1 MWTKISCYF
10 YFQDT
15 KVLDEIISE
24 LQNEEVY
31 SPCCFRTRNQYFIK
45 IDKKAVEIT
54 NASCFAD
61 AIFFQVFY
69 VFNLVYPQELKLV
82 YGLIEMI
89 LGMPLSFG
97 KSSILSNFYR
107 QINNV

>member
-1 MWTKISCYF
+1 MDDIT
-10 YFQDT
+10 
-15 KVLDEIISE
+15 SE

-61 AIFFQVFY
+61 AFFFSGVY
-69 VFNLVYPQELKLV
+69 VFHLVYPQILKLIYDLV
-82 YGLIEMI
+82 KMI
-89 LGMPLSFG
+89 LGMPLNIE
-97 KSSILSNFYR
+97 KSSILSDFHKK
-107 QINNV
+107 INNV